1 MQIICFIYV
10 QYTACIYDS
19 YMQGIPGG
27 QVCPRNR
34 YTSEGEIMYNVGDP
48 CGDRA
53 ASIEAL
59 KSTDIYI

>member
-1 MQIICFIYV
+1 
-10 QYTACIYDS
+10 
-19 YMQGIPGG
+19 MQGIPGG

>member
-1 MQIICFIYV
+1 MFSTQH
-10 QYTACIYDS
+10 AD
-19 YMQGIPGG
+19 MQGIPGG

-34 YTSEGEIMYNVGDP
+34 YTSEGEMMYNVGDP